1 MARAFFMYYPVSYW
15 PLPKLFT
22 PLLASLPT
30 TLFCH
35 CWHPFRERLFFGV
48 DSSRNIFMD
57 WVGRGIFEVVELLTK
72 TDKLRHIIHAK
83 IFRKPTF
90 N

>member
-1 MARAFFMYYPVSYW
+1 MLGNGFFVG
-15 PLPKLFT
+15 LRTVEIF
-22 PLLASLPT
+22 
-30 TLFCH
+30 
-35 CWHPFRERLFFGV
+35 
-48 DSSRNIFMD
+48 FMD
-57 WVGRGIFEVVELLTK
+57 WVGRGIFEIIDLLTK